1 MPQATQAGA
10 NSPRSR
16 PAPSHVQ
23 ALQRALWV
31 SAKRHPTRRFHALYD
46 RIAREDV
53 LRDAW
58 RRVKANRGASGVDGT
73 TLAQIIASG
82 EEQFL
87 KGIQQTLRDGTYR
100 SLAVRRV
107 VIPKADGRPRPLGI
121 PTIRDRVVQM
131 AAKLVLE
138 PIFEADF
145 RESSYGF
152 RPGLSATDA
161 MERIRVL
168 ANHGYHTVLE
178 ADIANFFD
186 ALDQDRLIQAVQ
198 RRVSDRRVLKLLR
211 GWLRAGV
218 MVQGQWQ
225 ETLVGTPQG
234 GVISPLLANVYL
246 HALDEAWETHH
257 GQLGVLTRYAD
268 DFVILCRTAQAGQ
281 QARTQTAAILATL
294 GLTLKQEKTRL
305 VDLAWGREGFEFLGW
320 ALRKRWSYATQG
332 APRCFLQ
339 RWPRPRS
346 MQRLR
351 TRVRQIIR
359 PRGPGRQVR
368 DLMPDLNAVL
378 RGWGNYF
385 RTGNA
390 SQKFAEAEKYV
401 WQRLVVFENRRHQ
414 RQRPHYRRS
423 MDYRWFRSLGVHR
436 LVGTIQY
443 PAHPKTRLPDSKVLG
458 KPYDRAGH
466 VRFEQ
471 GGLETALQGC
481 PWGQAPVLY

>member
-1 MPQATQAGA
+1 
-10 NSPRSR
+10 
-16 PAPSHVQ
+16 
-23 ALQRALWV
+23 
-31 SAKRHPTRRFHALYD
+31 
-46 RIAREDV
+46 
-53 LRDAW
+53 
-58 RRVKANRGASGVDGT
+58 VKANRGASGIDGT
-73 TLAQIIASG
+73 TLQQITAAG

-87 KGIQQTLRDGTYR
+87 KGMQDALRDGTYR
-100 SLAVRRV
+100 PHAVRRV
-107 VIPKADGRPRPLGI
+107 AIPKADGRLRPLGI

-145 RESSYGF
+145 KDCSYGF

-168 ANHGYHTVLE
+168 ANRGYNTVWE

-186 ALDQDRLIQAVQ
+186 TLDQERLMAAVQ

-218 MVQGQWQ
+218 MAQGQWQ

-246 HALDEAWETHH
+246 HALDETWETQHAH
-257 GQLGVLTRYAD
+257 LGVLTRYAD
-268 DFVILCRTAQAGQ
+268 DFVISCRSALAGQ
-281 QARTQTAAILATL
+281 AARTQTQGILTAL

-351 TRVRQIIR
+351 TRVRGITR
-359 PRGPGRQVR
+359 ARPGRQVR
-368 DLMPDLNAVL
+368 DLLPDLNRVL

-390 SQKFAEAEKYV
+390 SKKFAEVDQYT
-401 WQRLVVFENRRHQ
+401 WQRLVVFENRRHH
-414 RQRPHYRRS
+414 RKRPHYRRS

-443 PAHPKTRLPDSKVLG
+443 PRQPVTRLPDPKVLG
-458 KPYDRAGH
+458 KPYAQKGH

-471 GGLETALQGC
+471 GRQETAVGC
-481 PWGQAPVLY
+481 PYGKAPVFY